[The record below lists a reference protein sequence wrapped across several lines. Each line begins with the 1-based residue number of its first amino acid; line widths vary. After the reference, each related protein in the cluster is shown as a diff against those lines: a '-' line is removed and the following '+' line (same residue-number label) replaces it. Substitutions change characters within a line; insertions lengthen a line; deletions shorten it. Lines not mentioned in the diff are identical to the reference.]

1 MPRGKTLSESIQ
13 NSLISKM
20 MHKSLV
26 PGDKI
31 IEAAIADEFKVSRTP
46 VREALQSLSRQ
57 GLVAMAPGCIAL
69 VREYTEHEILEIG
82 TLRLVLDRFAIQ
94 LAMQQ
99 ASYLDCKDLESI
111 ALKCLDGFH
120 NNNHYERVKWDAEF
134 HRKLS
139 EISKHSL
146 LLQFQTDISLK
157 LRFILT
163 YYHTFNDNRKEEENL
178 LLHLKI
184 VEAFQN
190 RDAETALNA
199 IQQHLENFYMQST
212 SR

>member
-1 MPRGKTLSESIQ
+1 MLSKSIQ

-57 GLVAMAPGCIAL
+57 GLVTMAPGCIAL
-69 VREYTEHEILEIG
+69 VKDYTEREILEIG
-82 TLRLVLDRFAIQ
+82 SLRLVLDRFAIR

-99 ASYLDCKDLESI
+99 ASYLDYKALETI
-111 ALKCLDGFH
+111 ALKCLDGFRS
-120 NNNHYERVKWDAEF
+120 NNHYERVKWDAEF

-146 LLQFQTDISLK
+146 LLQFQTDVSLK

-163 YYHTFNDNRKEEENL
+163 YYHTFDDNQKEEENL

-184 VEAFQN
+184 VEALQN
-190 RDAETALNA
+190 RDCETALNT
-199 IQQHLENFYMQST
+199 IQQHLENFYVQDAPH
-212 SR
+212 

>member
-1 MPRGKTLSESIQ
+1 
-13 NSLISKM
+13 
-20 MHKSLV
+20 
-26 PGDKI
+26 
-31 IEAAIADEFKVSRTP
+31 
-46 VREALQSLSRQ
+46 
-57 GLVAMAPGCIAL
+57 MAPGCIAL

-82 TLRLVLDRFAIQ
+82 TLRLVLDRFAIR